1 MDITTYV
8 EGLRRDLTAAA
19 AAGGADVEAAA
30 ERLALA
36 LDPAVRMVLLEAL
49 ADAAAEISDELDGGS
64 IDVRLKGRE
73 PRFVVTAPPSSPP
86 PPTPPPPPGAPD
98 APAGSGGADDADD
111 GPVAR
116 ITLRMPESLKQR
128 AEELAARR
136 GQSLNT
142 WLVAAAR
149 FVAFDGIDIDI
160 DLGNTSFTKGARR
173 GRPGRGLSGWAR

>member
-8 EGLRRDLTAAA
+8 DSLHRDLTAAA
-19 AAGGADVEAAA
+19 AAGGAEVHAAA

-49 ADAAAEISDELDGGS
+49 SHAAAEISQDLGGGS

-73 PRFVVTAPPSSPP
+73 PQFVVNPP
-86 PPTPPPPPGAPD
+86 PAASVGAPTSPD
-98 APAGSGGADDADD
+98 QDSGEEEYDED

-116 ITLRMPESLKQR
+116 ITLRIPESLKQR
-128 AEELAARR
+128 AEEAAAKR

-142 WLVAAAR
+142 WLVGAVRSGTRNRAIN
-149 FVAFDGIDIDI
+149 VDI
-160 DLGNTSFTKGARR
+160 DLSGVPFVGEGTR
-173 GRPGRGLSGWAR
+173 GRRWSGQSYSGWFC